1 MTGSSASS
9 RSRDVMPPVQVIVA
23 SPEEAA
29 DFNAEL
35 WIGSELMAVTVLYDG
50 RLHLRIVPRPDG
62 EPWLI
67 ETASL
72 ALALE
77 SATRQIALY

>member
-1 MTGSSASS
+1 VNPPI
-9 RSRDVMPPVQVIVA
+9 DVVVA
-23 SPEEAA
+23 SPEEAS

-35 WIGSELMAVTVLYDG
+35 WLGGELLAVTLLYDG

-62 EPWLI
+62 EPWLV
-67 ETASL
+67 ETTSL

-77 SATRQIALY
+77 NAARQIAEY

>member
-1 MTGSSASS
+1 
-9 RSRDVMPPVQVIVA
+9 MPPVRVIVA

-29 DFNAEL
+29 DGNAEF
-35 WIGSELMAVTVLYDG
+35 WCGGEQMAVTVLYDG
-50 RLHLRIVPRPDG
+50 RLHLRIDPRRDG

-67 ETASL
+67 ETTSL

-77 SATRQIALY
+77 NAARQIAQY

>member
-1 MTGSSASS
+1 MT
-9 RSRDVMPPVQVIVA
+9 PVQVIVA
-23 SPEEAA
+23 SAEEAS
-29 DFNAEL
+29 DFNAEF

-67 ETASL
+67 EATSL
-72 ALALE
+72 ALALD
-77 SATRQIALY
+77 SAARQIAEY

>member
-1 MTGSSASS
+1 
-9 RSRDVMPPVQVIVA
+9 MPPVEVLVA

-35 WIGSELMAVTVLYDG
+35 WLGGELLAVTVLYDG
-50 RLHLRIVPRPDG
+50 RLHLRIVPRRDG
-62 EPWLI
+62 EPWLV

-72 ALALE
+72 ALALDH
-77 SATRQIALY
+77 AARQIAAY

>member
-1 MTGSSASS
+1 
-9 RSRDVMPPVQVIVA
+9 MPPVQVLVA

-29 DFNAEL
+29 DSNAEL
-35 WIGSELMAVTVLYDG
+35 WLGGEMLAVTVLYDG
-50 RLHLRIVPRPDG
+50 RLHLRIVPRRDG

-67 ETASL
+67 ETTSL

-77 SATRQIALY
+77 SAARQIAKY

>member
-1 MTGSSASS
+1 
-9 RSRDVMPPVQVIVA
+9 MPPVQVMVA
-23 SPEEAA
+23 SPEEAS

-35 WIGSELMAVTVLYDG
+35 WIGGELLAVTVLYDG
-50 RLHLRIVPRPDG
+50 RLHLRLMPRPDG

-77 SATRQIALY
+77 RAADQIALY

>member
-1 MTGSSASS
+1 
-9 RSRDVMPPVQVIVA
+9 
-23 SPEEAA
+23 
-29 DFNAEL
+29 
-35 WIGSELMAVTVLYDG
+35 VTLLYDG

-67 ETASL
+67 ETTSL

-77 SATRQIALY
+77 NAARQIAEY

>member
-1 MTGSSASS
+1 
-9 RSRDVMPPVQVIVA
+9 MPPVQVIVA

>member
-1 MTGSSASS
+1 MT
-9 RSRDVMPPVQVIVA
+9 PVQVLVA

-35 WIGSELMAVTVLYDG
+35 WVGGELLAVTVLHDG
-50 RLHLRIVPRPDG
+50 RLHLRVAPRPDG

-67 ETASL
+67 EAASL

-77 SATRQIALY
+77 RATRQIAEY